1 MQIKH
6 TDIHRKN
13 WPRVLK
19 RTQAFCPIEN
29 GRGVASL
36 IRFDK
41 LTEPFV
47 KDYGNGE
54 IIPIIFEGGYWLQAG
69 INGEP
74 YFYTAM
80 FDENGL
86 FRQVYVD
93 ITAGN
98 NCSPPDTAYFDDL
111 FLDIVYTADGNVYVL
126 DRDELD
132 DAMREKTIDTATYE
146 RVLNLAEEKI
156 ADLKNNGSSIISG
169 FIQLYK
175 TLRAMF

>member
-13 WPRVLK
+13 WQRVIE
-19 RTQAFCPIEN
+19 RTQVFSPIEN

-36 IRFDK
+36 MRFDK
-41 LTEPFV
+41 LTAPFV

-69 INGEP
+69 IDGEP

-80 FDENGL
+80 FDERGT
-86 FRQVYVD
+86 FKQVYVD

-98 NCSPPDTAYFDDL
+98 ICSPPDTAHFDDL
-111 FLDIVYTADGNVYVL
+111 FLDIVYTAGGNIYVL

-132 DAMREKTIDTATYE
+132 EALKENVIDKATFD
-146 RVLNLAEEKI
+146 RVLSLADEKI
-156 ADLKNNGSSIISG
+156 ANLKNNGDNVILR

-175 TLRAMF
+175 SLRELF